1 MMIENVLIIG
11 VLILICVLT
20 DGILLLLV
28 KILPRYDPT
37 EVKMMRWEAGNPP
50 MKFQKYTL
58 PMQYFGYMFLFM
70 AAEPIVVI
78 LLLFSAYHG
87 LSFLVLLL
95 LSLLLLLPAIYVG
108 YKIALET
115 AEQKIEKSYI
125 QIQK

>member
-1 MMIENVLIIG
+1 MIENVLIIG

-28 KILPRYDPT
+28 KILPTYDPT

-50 MKFQKYTL
+50 MKFPKYTL

-78 LLLFSAYHG
+78 LLLFSAYPVKG
-87 LSFLVLLL
+87 FSVLLL

-108 YKIALET
+108 YKIALEM
-115 AEQKIEKSYI
+115 AESKIEKV
-125 QIQK
+125 KL

>member
-1 MMIENVLIIG
+1 MIENVLLIG

-37 EVKMMRWEAGNPP
+37 EVKMWRWEAGNPP
-50 MKFQKYTL
+50 MKFPKYTL

-70 AAEPIVVI
+70 AVEPIIVI
-78 LLLFSAYHG
+78 LLLFSAHPG
-87 LSFLVLLL
+87 LIGFRVLLL

-108 YKIALET
+108 YKIALEM
-115 AEQKIEKSYI
+115 AESKVEKS
-125 QIQK
+125 